1 VLAGPDPHG
10 VEDDPEAAEVFRE
23 ICAVSRGLD
32 EGVRRDV
39 AVLRLPM
46 HSTKENALM
55 VNALQRCSSV
65 VM

>member
-1 VLAGPDPHG
+1 
-10 VEDDPEAAEVFRE
+10 
-23 ICAVSRGLD
+23 
-32 EGVRRDV
+32 VRRDV